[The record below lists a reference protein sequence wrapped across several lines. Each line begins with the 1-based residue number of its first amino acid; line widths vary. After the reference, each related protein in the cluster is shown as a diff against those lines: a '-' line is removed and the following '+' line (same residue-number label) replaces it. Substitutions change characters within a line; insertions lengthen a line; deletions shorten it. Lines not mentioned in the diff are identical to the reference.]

1 MILESLDYIK
11 DNKNLK
17 LIHLI
22 QLKDDNIFIG
32 RHTLNDIVDNDI
44 SVSRYHSVLK
54 YDRENGKIFLENRSE
69 KFGSLVLVRGNIK
82 MRNKTINFQV
92 GRTYI
97 TANLI
102 SDERYIIMDNNK
114 EKNKNDSTQIK
125 TNCN

>member
-11 DNKNLK
+11 DEKNIK

-22 QLKDDNIFIG
+22 QFKDENIYIG
-32 RHTLNDIVDNDI
+32 RHTANDIVDNDI
-44 SVSRYHSVLK
+44 SVSRFHSILK
-54 YDRENGKIFLENRSE
+54 YDRENGHIFLENRSE

-82 MRNKTINFQV
+82 MRSKTINFQV

-102 SDERYIIMDNNK
+102 SEERFLIMEKK
-114 EKNKNDSTQIK
+114 EKDQNDK
-125 TNCN
+125 TKIQTNYN

>member
-11 DNKNLK
+11 DSKNLK

-22 QLKDDNIFIG
+22 RFKDNKIYIG
-32 RHTLNDIVDNDI
+32 RHTSNDIIDNDI

-54 YDRENGKIFLENRSE
+54 YDRENGNIYLENRSE

-82 MRNKTINFQV
+82 MRKKAINFQV

-102 SDERYIIMDNNK
+102 SEERFIIMDNYKGN
-114 EKNKNDSTQIK
+114 ENDKIQI
-125 TNCN
+125 